1 MINDQMAGEIFV
13 GGRRYWIV
21 SEPVLSGWRASVLEV
36 VGSGKKTTRDVG
48 IEATGDTRTAADD
61 AARGQLQRQL
71 RKPQ

>member
-1 MINDQMAGEIFV
+1 MINDQMAGEFIV
-13 GGRRYWIV
+13 AGRRYWIV

-36 VGSGKKTTRDVG
+36 VGSAKKTTRDLG

-61 AARGQLQRQL
+61 AALGQLQRRL